1 MEHGVSMAVVI
12 AVTITL
18 LAWTLVSQR
27 LSRWNITAPMWF
39 VAAGFLLAESWSVI
53 DVGLGST
60 GLRELAEVTL
70 AVVLFGDAARVSV
83 TALRRDPLLPGR
95 LLLVGLPLTMVLGT
109 AAAKLLMPSLSWW
122 VCAVIGAAV
131 APTDAALGAAVIDD
145 ERVPQRIRRVLNVES
160 GLNDGIVTPF
170 VKFFLVAAV
179 AGTALETENEFRAI
193 REMTI
198 GTVVGVT
205 IGVAGAYL
213 LHQARRANWSNPAYR
228 AAAVAG
234 LSLLSYAAAIE
245 LSGNGFVAAFVAGL
259 AYGGGTRRLGRAAGE
274 DTFEH
279 SLEFTHQSAEVL
291 SLVVWFLFGAL
302 MVPVLRDLVW
312 QDVAFALLAL
322 TVVRM
327 VPVALVLLGTG
338 LDRFTVLF
346 VGWFG
351 PRGLASVVFALLAID
366 GLAPDDGNQA
376 VRVITTTVA
385 LSVVL
390 HGASAAPASA
400 RYGTSHHDPSPRD

>member
-1 MEHGVSMAVVI
+1 MEHGLSMGVVV
-12 AVTITL
+12 AVTVTL

-27 LSRWNITAPMWF
+27 LGRWSITAPMWF
-39 VAAGFLLAESWSVI
+39 VAAGFVLAESWSVI
-53 DVGLGST
+53 DVDLGNH

-83 TALRRDPLLPGR
+83 TALRRDPGLPSR
-95 LLLVGLPLTMVLGT
+95 LLLLGLPLTMALGT
-109 AAAKLLMPSLSWW
+109 VAAKLLMPSLSWW
-122 VCAVIGAAV
+122 VCAVIGTAV
-131 APTDAALGAAVIDD
+131 APTDAALGAAIIDD
-145 ERVPQRIRRVLNVES
+145 ERVPARIRRVLNVES
-160 GLNDGIVTPF
+160 GLNDGIATPF

-179 AGTALETENEFRAI
+179 AGTALETENEFRAV
-193 REMTI
+193 REMGI
-198 GTVVGVT
+198 GVVVGVA
-205 IGVAGAYL
+205 IGVGGAFL
-213 LHQARRANWSNPAYR
+213 LHRARLAQWSSPAYR
-228 AAAVAG
+228 AAAVAA
-234 LSLLSYAAAIE
+234 LSLMSYAAAVE

-279 SLEFTHQSAEVL
+279 SLEFAHQSAEVL
-291 SLVVWFLFGAL
+291 SLIVWFLFGAL

-312 QDVAFALLAL
+312 QDVAFAVLAL

-338 LDRFTVLF
+338 LDRFTVGV

-351 PRGLASVVFALLAID
+351 PRGLASVVFALLAVD

-390 HGASAAPASA
+390 HGATAAPVSA
-400 RYGTSHHDPSPRD
+400 RYGASPHD